1 MVSTASRYYYFIFLH
16 NCVIS
21 KEVHAPPWLTI
32 INKIIPKQEKKISF
46 PLRAYKREASQTI
59 QDRDMALD
67 EFRKF

>member
-32 INKIIPKQEKKISF
+32 INKIIPKQEKKKSLF
-46 PLRAYKREASQTI
+46 PSELTRERQVKQYRTEI
-59 QDRDMALD
+59 WP
-67 EFRKF
+67 